1 MEDTKYL
8 PELLAEKDSLDSS
21 FTHAMKLISAGKGE
35 FGRLSAR
42 RGWQRLA
49 PQHGVRPVG
58 YNVVVGD
65 CWMNPLHGLKLHG
78 GVYKYT
84 ANAMKTFG
92 LEY

>member
-35 FGRLSAR
+35 FGRSSACR
-42 RGWQRLA
+42 SSRGLA
-49 PQHGVRPVG
+49 LPYGVRPVG

-65 CWMNPLHGLKLHG
+65 CWMNPEICYFARFKAARLI
-78 GVYKYT
+78 VQIRCQC
-84 ANAMKTFG
+84 
-92 LEY
+92 